1 MDIPYSWIG
10 IINTMK
16 LIIRY
21 GNSLQYSCLENYM
34 DGGAWQTT
42 VHGVARIRTQ
52 LSLHTQSNLLI
63 QCNPYQ
69 ITKGIFHR
77 TRTKFFTICVET
89 HKTPNSQ
96 SNVLFLKPCPPPG
109 DLPNPGIKLM
119 SLMSPALASGFSTT
133 SNTCKALSKQ
143 SWERKMEL
151 EESTFLTANYTTKL

>member
-1 MDIPYSWIG
+1 MVKNPLANAGDIRDVG
-10 IINTMK
+10 
-16 LIIRY
+16 LIPGWGRSPEGGHGY
-21 GNSLQYSCLENYM
+21 PLQYSCLENYM

-42 VHGVARIRTQ
+42 VHGVARSRTQ

-119 SLMSPALASGFSTT
+119 SLMSPALAGGFFTT
-133 SNTCKALSKQ
+133 SA
-143 SWERKMEL
+143 EL
-151 EESTFLTANYTTKL
+151 PRVNSRAGDLFPF

>member
-1 MDIPYSWIG
+1 MKSKTTQTDIPYSWIG

-34 DGGAWQTT
+34 DGGTWQTT
-42 VHGVARIRTQ
+42 VHGVARSRTQ

-77 TRTKFFTICVET
+77 TRTKFFTICIET
-89 HKTPNSQ
+89 HKTPEQ
-96 SNVLFLKPCPPPG
+96 P
-109 DLPNPGIKLM
+109 
-119 SLMSPALASGFSTT
+119 
-133 SNTCKALSKQ
+133 KQ
-143 SWERKMEL
+143 SFFSQAMPSSRGSSQPRDQTHVSYVSCIGKWVL
-151 EESTFLTANYTTKL
+151 YHQQHL

>member
-1 MDIPYSWIG
+1 MVKNASANAGDTGDMSLIPESG
-10 IINTMK
+10 
-16 LIIRY
+16 RSPGE
-21 GNSLQYSCLENYM
+21 GNGNPFQYSCLENSM
-34 DGGAWQTT
+34 DRGAWQTT
-42 VHGVARIRTQ
+42 VHGVARSRTQ

-63 QCNPYQ
+63 QCNPYK

-96 SNVLFLKPCPPPG
+96 SNLLFLKPCPPPG

-143 SWERKMEL
+143 S
-151 EESTFLTANYTTKL
+151 